1 MIPDVNARW
10 TILGGAVTTIV
21 VWGVSAGANVTV
33 PPEVSS
39 AATVV
44 VAAIVGAIAGDNSRQ
59 RRATDPGNGTTGG
72 K

>member
-1 MIPDVNARW
+1 VLPDVNAKW
-10 TILGGAVTTIV
+10 TILGGSVTTIV
-21 VWGVSAGANVTV
+21 VWIVSASANVEV

-44 VAAIVGAIAGDNSRQ
+44 IAAIVGALAGDNSMQ
-59 RRATDPGNGTTGG
+59 RRSTDPGNGGA